1 MHQTQSSV
9 ESALIKRVPT
19 NIITGFLGVG
29 KTSTILQLLKNKPK
43 SERWAVLVN
52 EFGEIGIDGA
62 LYEGRYSEQQGVFI
76 REVPGGCMCCTA
88 GLPMRVALAQ
98 LLRRAKP
105 DRLLI
110 EPTGLGHPKEVLQT
124 LMDESF
130 QGVITMQNIV
140 TVVDARQ
147 VSDSRYVEHETFQQQ
162 VSIADVVVANKQDLC
177 SEDDKVALETYLKR
191 NALCDVG
198 LVFTEQG
205 LIDHSLLVGSK
216 LAASNRSLDGSTP
229 HALMSTT
236 EHSKHSFTTV
246 IPECGFI
253 KAVNQGEG
261 FTSIGWRFAERFEF
275 DRNSL
280 FALLSGI
287 NAERL
292 KATFITNDGCF
303 AYNLTNDA
311 LTEIALEALDESR
324 IEIIARELSVDWEAS
339 IFDCLNHVNLN
350 IKTLISTAP

>member
-1 MHQTQSSV
+1 
-9 ESALIKRVPT
+9 
-19 NIITGFLGVG
+19 
-29 KTSTILQLLKNKPK
+29 
-43 SERWAVLVN
+43 
-52 EFGEIGIDGA
+52 
-62 LYEGRYSEQQGVFI
+62 
-76 REVPGGCMCCTA
+76 
-88 GLPMRVALAQ
+88 MRVALAQ

-191 NALCDVG
+191 NAL
-198 LVFTEQG
+198 
-205 LIDHSLLVGSK
+205 
-216 LAASNRSLDGSTP
+216 P